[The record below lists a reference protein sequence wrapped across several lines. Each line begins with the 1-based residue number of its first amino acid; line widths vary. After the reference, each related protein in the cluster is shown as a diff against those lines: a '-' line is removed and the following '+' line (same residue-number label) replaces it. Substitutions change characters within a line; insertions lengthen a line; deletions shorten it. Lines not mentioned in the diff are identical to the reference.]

1 MSEAGQVQAA
11 KRSAAAGLL
20 LPQVMTVSASSSSR
34 IALETRRNSI
44 RCRHR
49 PQTNRAP
56 EAVALVRLPNQ
67 LRAHVGLNLD
77 RPRRRG
83 ESEIMR
89 EAAFRR

>member
-49 PQTNRAP
+49 PQTNGAP
-56 EAVALVRLPNQ
+56 EAVALVRLPRQEFNQ
-67 LRAHVGLNLD
+67 LRAQVGLNLD

-83 ESEIMR
+83 E
-89 EAAFRR
+89 